1 MSAEMRTAA
10 RARTAKKQNRMRVNA
25 GREHGGLFHSRGRVV
40 VQLGREVE
48 PKMPAG
54 KPALRGGRGK
64 QVPHFVRDDRFLFFF
79 EARRIERRGFVR
91 G

>member
-1 MSAEMRTAA
+1 
-10 RARTAKKQNRMRVNA
+10 
-25 GREHGGLFHSRGRVV
+25 VV

-64 QVPHFVRDDRFLFFF
+64 QVPHFVRDDRFLFFLRLEGLSGEDSSEA
-79 EARRIERRGFVR
+79 EARWSIGLMSQLKLRPPKEQRLLLAGRVR
-91 G
+91 